1 MVHATETGRDL
12 VRALLA
18 GVAGWVAVSI
28 GWLVWLF
35 STSAE
40 LGLFA
45 VAAPFWAWSIGYLP
59 GAAVLFVYCVVQALR
74 RRLAVR
80 AAAWA
85 LAIYLLPVVVLQGA
99 FRLFLAGQPTSVS
112 QGDDAMMIAAFGA
125 PLFAALYVLGLILG
139 FAARHRP
146 LRSTVLAFL
155 IPPVAGVV
163 LAGCFFTVYTL
174 GSSHWQTRADY
185 VLHVQKIDWR
195 LPRGLSV
202 EAELEV
208 KRDVTAVF
216 HAFYQDRNGRGEPV
230 RSLAIG
236 APVPSSEPQA
246 WTRMPRELRAGQRYP
261 VRMEWP
267 QLDTTSSHSSRE
279 VFLRVVEGRDYHS
292 GRLLR
297 EFKVAVD
304 PTEPQMAA
312 LESRLRPQGPTGRVG
327 YATPSG
333 KVVIPGRFEW
343 ADEFSEGLALV
354 RLGGRFGF
362 IDTSGKLV
370 IDARYSMASRFSEG
384 MAAVAETREG
394 YRRAGYI
401 DRSGATAIPFAF
413 EATHPFSGGLA
424 RVRQGGREGY
434 IDRSGR
440 FVIAPQ
446 WDEAYDFAAGLAPV
460 KVGERWGFID
470 PSGAIVLEPQFQ
482 ALQPFQ
488 AGRWNVMRDGRWG
501 PVDRSGRWLPE

>member
-1 MVHATETGRDL
+1 METGRDL

-18 GVAGWVAVSI
+18 GVAGWIAVSI

-74 RRLAVR
+74 RRLGPR

-99 FRLFLAGQPTSVS
+99 FRLFLAGQPSSVS
-112 QGDDAMMIAAFGA
+112 QGDDAMMIAAFGG
-125 PLFAALYVLGLILG
+125 PVFAALYVLGLVLG

-155 IPPVAGVV
+155 VPPVAGVV
-163 LAGCFFTVYTL
+163 LAGGFFTVYTL
-174 GSSHWQTRADY
+174 SSPHWQTRADY
-185 VLHVQKIDWR
+185 VLQVQKVDWR
-195 LPRGLSV
+195 LPRGLFV

-216 HAFYQDRNGRGEPV
+216 HAFYRDRSRGEPAH
-230 RSLAIG
+230 SLAIG
-236 APVPSSEPQA
+236 APAPSSEPQA
-246 WTRMPRELRAGQRYP
+246 WTKLPRELRAGQRYP

-267 QLDTTSSHSSRE
+267 QLDTTLSDSSRE
-279 VFLRVVEGRDYHS
+279 VFLRVVEGRDYHA
-292 GRLLR
+292 GKLLR

-304 PTEPQMAA
+304 PTEAQMAA
-312 LESRLRPQGPTGRVG
+312 LESRLRPQGPGGRVG
-327 YATPSG
+327 YVTPSG

-343 ADEFSEGLALV
+343 AGEFSEGLALV

-362 IDTSGKLV
+362 IDASGRLV
-370 IDARYSMASRFSEG
+370 IDARYARASRFSEG
-384 MAAVAETREG
+384 MAAVAEMHDG
-394 YRRAGYI
+394 YPRAGYI
-401 DRSGATAIPFAF
+401 DRSGATAIPLAF
-413 EATHPFSGGLA
+413 EATHPFSDGLA
-424 RVRQGGREGY
+424 RVRQGGKEGY
-434 IDRSGR
+434 IDRGGR
-440 FVIAPQ
+440 IVIAPR
-446 WDEAYDFAAGLAPV
+446 WDEAYDFAGGLAPV
-460 KVGERWGFID
+460 KAGERWGFID
-470 PSGAIVLEPQFQ
+470 PSGALVLEPQFQ

-488 AGRWNVMRDGRWG
+488 AGRWNAMRDGRWG
-501 PVDRSGRWLPE
+501 AVDRSGRWLPE